1 MPKLMVIRIIMSLG
15 AVLLSTAPISQTF
28 AQAQQPEAQASEI
41 AVADT
46 LSSSSATESDNLQ
59 LLRPDATTIFPKGDS
74 IPVADSAATVP
85 AAAISTAGWVGIGV
99 LTVAGVLGCRLTHN
113 HLYRLQPQLKCPHE
127 LKPSQ
132 VAGNLLILGADCF
145 AGACSDF
152 LVRML
157 TEQRH
162 HPTY

>member
-1 MPKLMVIRIIMSLG
+1 MKAPSLPVRTSICLL
-15 AVLLSTAPISQTF
+15 AVLLTLTPVSQVL
-28 AQAQQPEAQASEI
+28 AQTSQQEQQQSQA
-41 AVADT
+41 T
-46 LSSSSATESDNLQ
+46 QSDKQ
-59 LLRPDATTIFPKGDS
+59 DEETDKAAMLRPDATAIF
-74 IPVADSAATVP
+74 PVADPSAAAFDSAAAVP
-85 AAAISTAGWVGIGV
+85 APISTAGWVGIGV

-157 TEQRH
+157 NEQRH

>member
-1 MPKLMVIRIIMSLG
+1 MVIRTIACLG
-15 AVLLSTAPISQTF
+15 AFLLSTAPISQTF
-28 AQAQQPEAQASEI
+28 AQVKQQETQAGI

-46 LSSSSATESDNLQ
+46 LSSSSDNLQ

-74 IPVADSAATVP
+74 IPVADSAAAVP
-85 AAAISTAGWVGIGV
+85 TAAISTAGWVGIGV

-157 TEQRH
+157 NEQRH

>member
-1 MPKLMVIRIIMSLG
+1 MPKLVVIRIIMSLG
-15 AVLLSTAPISQTF
+15 AVLLSTTPISQTF
-28 AQAQQPEAQASEI
+28 AQVKQQEAASGI

-46 LSSSSATESDNLQ
+46 LSSSSTSESDNLQ

-157 TEQRH
+157 NEQRH